1 MFRPVNYGKLP
12 GVEGNWL
19 SPPERAA
26 WVRLIAV
33 LELLPGAL
41 DSRLRRDAGLTHFD
55 YGVLAMLS
63 EVPEQTLRMTELA
76 TYTNA
81 TLPRLSNVV
90 KRLVERGL
98 VERAPCLTDRRAT
111 NVRLTDSGREKMVA
125 SAPGHVDAVREYV
138 FDALSPEQV
147 DQLSGIAGIILER
160 LDPTGT
166 MRLPIDPEIPEQPH
180 GA

>member
-1 MFRPVNYGKLP
+1 MFRPTICGKLP
-12 GVEGNWL
+12 EVEGNWL

-41 DSRLRRDAGLTHFD
+41 DSQLRRDAGLTHFD
-55 YGVLAMLS
+55 YSVLAMLS
-63 EVPEQTLRMTELA
+63 EVPERTLRMTELA

-98 VERAPCLTDRRAT
+98 VERSPCPEDRRAT
-111 NVRLTDSGREKMVA
+111 NVRLTDVGQEKMVA

-147 DQLSGIAGIILER
+147 DQLAEIAGIVLEG

-166 MRLPIDPEIPEQPH
+166 KRPPIEADVSE
-180 GA
+180 

>member
-1 MFRPVNYGKLP
+1 MFRATFYGKLP

-19 SPPERAA
+19 SPAERAA
-26 WVRLIAV
+26 WVRFIAV

-41 DSRLRRDAGLTHFD
+41 DSQLRRDAGLTHFD

-63 EVPEQTLRMTELA
+63 EAPEHTLRMTELA
-76 TYTNA
+76 GYTNA

-90 KRLVERGL
+90 KRLADRGL
-98 VERAPCLTDRRAT
+98 IERHTCPGDRRAT
-111 NVRLTDSGREKMVA
+111 NVRLTESGHEKMVA

-138 FDALSPEQV
+138 FDSLSPEQV
-147 DQLSGIAGIILER
+147 DQLSEIAGSVLER

-166 MRLPIDPEIPEQPH
+166 RRPPIDE
-180 GA
+180 ATTD

>member
-1 MFRPVNYGKLP
+1 MFRTSFYGKLP

-19 SPPERAA
+19 SPAERAA

-41 DSRLRRDAGLTHFD
+41 DSQLRRDAGLTHFD

-63 EVPEQTLRMTELA
+63 EAPEQTLRMTELA
-76 TYTNA
+76 GYTNA

-90 KRLVERGL
+90 KRLADRGL
-98 VERAPCLTDRRAT
+98 IERNACPGDRRAT
-111 NVRLTDSGREKMVA
+111 NVRLTEAGHEKMVA

-138 FDALSPEQV
+138 FDSLSTEQV
-147 DQLSGIAGIILER
+147 DQLAEIAGNMLER
-160 LDPTGT
+160 LDPTGVK
-166 MRLPIDPEIPEQPH
+166 RPPLDPEA
-180 GA
+180 G

>member
-1 MFRPVNYGKLP
+1 M

-19 SPPERAA
+19 SPAERAA

-41 DSRLRRDAGLTHFD
+41 DSQLRRDAGMTHFD

-63 EVPEQTLRMTELA
+63 EAPEQTLRMTELA
-76 TYTNA
+76 GYTNA

-90 KRLVERGL
+90 KRLADRGL
-98 VERAPCLTDRRAT
+98 IERLTCPGDRRAT
-111 NVRLTDSGREKMVA
+111 NVRLTEVGHQKMVA

-147 DQLSGIAGIILER
+147 DQLSEIAGNMLER
-160 LDPTGT
+160 LDPTGAK
-166 MRLPIDPEIPEQPH
+166 RPPLDPEA
-180 GA
+180 G

>member
-1 MFRPVNYGKLP
+1 M
-12 GVEGNWL
+12 

-26 WVRLIAV
+26 WVRFIAV
-33 LELLPGAL
+33 LELLPGSL

-63 EVPEQTLRMTELA
+63 EAPEHTLRMTELA
-76 TYTNA
+76 TYTSS

-90 KRLVERGL
+90 KRMAERGL
-98 VERAPCLTDRRAT
+98 VEREPCPGDRRAT
-111 NVRLTDSGREKMVA
+111 NVRLTVAGREKMIA

-147 DQLSGIAGIILER
+147 DQLSEIAGIVLER

-166 MRLPIDPEIPEQPH
+166 KRVPIDPEVP
-180 GA
+180 A